1 MLIIRSDS
9 EDRYLHLKMQI
20 AKGNETAFRELFD
33 LFFPLITQFV
43 FSLIKSKD
51 AATDITDDIFIRL
64 WNKRTEIEKIEN
76 LKVYLYK
83 AAKNASLNYISR
95 SAGRNVHEPF
105 DDISVQLKDE
115 SNPEQMMITAEM
127 ARKIIEA
134 VNSLPPR
141 CKIVFKLVRED
152 GLKYKEVA
160 EILNL
165 SVKTVDA
172 QMVIAVSRIREA
184 MKSHLYLPAA
194 GKIKK

>member
-9 EDRYLHLKMQI
+9 EDRNLHLKMQI
-20 AKGNETAFRELFD
+20 AKGNESAFRELFD

-141 CKIVFKLVRED
+141 CKIIFKLVRED

-165 SVKTVDA
+165 SAKTVDA

-184 MKSHLYLPAA
+184 MKSHLFLPAS